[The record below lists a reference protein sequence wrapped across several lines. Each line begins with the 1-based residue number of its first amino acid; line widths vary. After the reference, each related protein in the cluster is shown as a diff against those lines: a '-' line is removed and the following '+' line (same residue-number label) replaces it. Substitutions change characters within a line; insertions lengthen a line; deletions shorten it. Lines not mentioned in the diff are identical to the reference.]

1 MAHFL
6 SHYNNWRCGPGS
18 FAHGPFGL
26 VLTLLF
32 GGMVIYFLVKLVSLF
47 WSSRSVGRTCS
58 LKIVQQRYA
67 RGEIDETTYRKI
79 KKELSSA

>member
-6 SHYNNWRCGPGS
+6 SHYNNWWCGPS
-18 FAHGPFGL
+18 AFVHGPFGL

-32 GGMVIYFLVKLVSLF
+32 WGMVVYFLVKLVSLF

-58 LKIVQQRYA
+58 LKIIQQRYA
-67 RGEIDETTYRKI
+67 QGEIDEATYQQI
-79 KKELSSA
+79 KKELTGS